1 MESSL
6 QTNKTCEL
14 HVHIGGCTHVQDM
27 IRLGREIY
35 QEVDWSPFQN
45 AYEEAYA
52 IRPDPV
58 ELFTDAVEGS
68 AAAVD
73 RLRQHYVYTPSDG
86 PDFERFS
93 AKFQLL
99 ICLAR
104 HLRNLGRGEEIITAA
119 LDHHRVEGVR
129 YVEYRAMDTRGA
141 SYDPQSFL
149 DFHRRNAN
157 AIQHAS
163 SDDFVARYIIS
174 LPRWEPLFAYELVQQ
189 LLAESPELID
199 TIVGLDFCHVEEG
212 HPPNSAKPL
221 FDRVIADN
229 LRYPERKL
237 GLVYH
242 VGESFYDK
250 SLESAV
256 RWCHEAASM
265 GAQRLGHCI
274 ALGLRPEIAV
284 ARQTQAHE
292 GELISERIDQIN
304 YDIVHAAGLRNYAV
318 NVDEAAL
325 LAEKKLLLKS
335 NPKSFVSRP
344 YDSDRLREVKGRQD
358 HTMAVISQ
366 IGTVLEIC
374 PTSNLCLGGVPNSD
388 SHPIHRFLESEV
400 NLVISADDPGI
411 FDSTLTNEVD
421 WVLDHSE
428 MDEQKLAKRLGD
440 PFRFRLGQAR
450 V

>member
-86 PDFERFS
+86 PDFKRFS

-104 HLRNLGRGEEIITAA
+104 HLRNLGRSEEIITAA

-189 LLAESPELID
+189 LLEYQRFKD
-199 TIVGLDFCHVEEG
+199 MGVGYV
-212 HPPNSAKPL
+212 
-221 FDRVIADN
+221 
-229 LRYPERKL
+229 
-237 GLVYH
+237 
-242 VGESFYDK
+242 
-250 SLESAV
+250 
-256 RWCHEAASM
+256 
-265 GAQRLGHCI
+265 
-274 ALGLRPEIAV
+274 
-284 ARQTQAHE
+284 
-292 GELISERIDQIN
+292 
-304 YDIVHAAGLRNYAV
+304 
-318 NVDEAAL
+318 
-325 LAEKKLLLKS
+325 
-335 NPKSFVSRP
+335 
-344 YDSDRLREVKGRQD
+344 
-358 HTMAVISQ
+358 
-366 IGTVLEIC
+366 
-374 PTSNLCLGGVPNSD
+374 
-388 SHPIHRFLESEV
+388 
-400 NLVISADDPGI
+400 
-411 FDSTLTNEVD
+411 
-421 WVLDHSE
+421 
-428 MDEQKLAKRLGD
+428 
-440 PFRFRLGQAR
+440 
-450 V
+450 